1 MEMISDEAMKDARA
15 IGEMLRD
22 QYNMQPSKDD
32 NGFILP
38 PPSIHNFDALKLL
51 NKQTMIN

>member
-1 MEMISDEAMKDARA
+1 MISDEAMKDARA